1 MLLINDVLRGL
12 YRSMDDIYKYILK
25 NSTLNDLIEACLEN
39 KNIAIII
46 SNNEIE
52 DVLIYLKNY
61 ILNGEF
67 IQIYQRFQILLIL
80 NSFI

>member
-1 MLLINDVLRGL
+1 
-12 YRSMDDIYKYILK
+12 MDDIYKYILK

-61 ILNGEF
+61 ILKGLS
-67 IQIYQRFQILLIL
+67 QVKL
-80 NSFI
+80 

>member
-12 YRSMDDIYKYILK
+12 YRSMDDIYKNILK

-39 KNIAIII
+39 KNIAKII
-46 SNNEIE
+46 SNYEIE

-61 ILNGEF
+61 ILNN
-67 IQIYQRFQILLIL
+67 IYCQ
-80 NSFI
+80 

>member
-39 KNIAIII
+39 KNIAII
-46 SNNEIE
+46 
-52 DVLIYLKNY
+52 YW
-61 ILNGEF
+61 
-67 IQIYQRFQILLIL
+67 QLLVNRIFKL
-80 NSFI
+80 LLYSFKI